1 MPGERQKCAPKQPE
15 AGFVLARAVSKRMFI
30 PFVTLYL
37 SYFAVAFKLLA

>member
-1 MPGERQKCAPKQPE
+1 MPGERQKSAPKQPE
-15 AGFVLARAVSKRMFI
+15 AGFLLARAMWKRMFV